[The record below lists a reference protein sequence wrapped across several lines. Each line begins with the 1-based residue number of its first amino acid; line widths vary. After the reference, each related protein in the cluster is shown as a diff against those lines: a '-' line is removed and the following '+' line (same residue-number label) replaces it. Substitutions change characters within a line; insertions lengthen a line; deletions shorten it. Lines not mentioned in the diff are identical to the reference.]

1 MHKAVATNARH
12 DARIHRVYDRQLAK
26 IDMEREVERVRA
38 EVGYASSGPVVGAVP
53 RYEHFPKIPGQSSA
67 PHDVYFRRGL
77 YEDDETDS
85 AEMICRRY
93 SYQA

>member
-38 EVGYASSGPVVGAVP
+38 EVGYASSGPVVGAIP
-53 RYEHFPKIPGQSSA
+53 RYEHFPKIPGQSSGA
-67 PHDVYFRRGL
+67 LHDVYFRRGL
-77 YEDDETDS
+77 YEDDDTDS
-85 AEMICRRY
+85 DSA
-93 SYQA
+93 